1 MMDAQKEL
9 TDNDIVMNT
18 TLKAFYEERQDALS
32 NQPYITTTTTC
43 FYLSKAP
50 QNVGDIVCE
59 AQEPSNPLIRSLID
73 EVFGGQNMFFPKKG
87 KGSFHN
93 CKIFILKEKDDNAID
108 KVNNIAIKCF
118 TNGTLHITGAT
129 KLHRAYEIAQIFC
142 VLIEL
147 VDGGSGI
154 NDDYTILD
162 YSIQLINVHIRMRL
176 PPGTS
181 INLHQLYQQI
191 QTINKYFTQYDS
203 NRHSGVIVKFLT
215 TTMLYASIIFF
226 DTGNILL
233 CGVKSVNDL
242 RETIRFAVD
251 FIKEHK
257 DNLYIDT
264 KCLLSKNTLL
274 RQEKGNKHFDY
285 GEYIILK

>member
-9 TDNDIVMNT
+9 SENDIVMNT
-18 TLKAFYEERQDALS
+18 ALKAFYEERQNTLS
-32 NQPYITTTTTC
+32 NQPYITTITTC

-50 QNVGDIVCE
+50 QSVGDIVCE
-59 AQEPSNPLIRSLID
+59 VQEPSNPLIRSLID

-93 CKIFILKEKDDNAID
+93 CKIFILKETDTATN

-129 KLHRAYEIAQIFC
+129 KLHRAHEIAQMFC

-162 YSIQLINVHIRMRL
+162 YSIQLINVHIRIRL

-181 INLHQLYQQI
+181 INLHQLHQQI
-191 QTINKYFTQYDS
+191 HSINKYSSQYDS

-215 TTMLYASIIFF
+215 TTMLYASILFF

-242 RETIRFAVD
+242 RESIKFAVD
-251 FIKEHK
+251 FIEEHK
-257 DNLYIDT
+257 HHIYIDT
-264 KCLLSKNTLL
+264 KCLLSNNTLL

-285 GEYIILK
+285 GEYIVLK